1 MPKKYKSIII
11 DDEKGSIDSL
21 VWELKKYS
29 ESIEILG
36 TTQSPK
42 AGIKMI
48 KNINPEIVFLDIS
61 MPEMSGFELLEA
73 VGDIQFHVIFTT
85 AFDQYAIDAFK
96 TNAMDYLLKPV
107 LPEDIERVISKL
119 KQSVENLNLQ
129 KKLQTFLNDYKQ
141 ANNGYNTIALPTMEG
156 LEFIDIDD
164 IVRCEST
171 SNYTYIHQQHEKPI
185 LISKTLKEIE
195 SMLIN
200 SGFIRIHQSHLVNIK
215 CIKKYMK
222 GKAGSLIL
230 RDGTVIP
237 VSRSKK
243 GDFLNKF

>member
-1 MPKKYKSIII
+1 MTKLYKSIII

-21 VWELKKYS
+21 VWELNKFS
-29 ESIEILG
+29 DDIEIIS
-36 TTQSPK
+36 TTQSPQEGVK
-42 AGIKMI
+42 LIKTL
-48 KNINPEIVFLDIS
+48 KPDVVFLDIS
-61 MPEMSGFELLEA
+61 MPGMNGFELLEE
-73 VGDIQFHVIFTT
+73 VRDIHINVIFTT

-96 TNAMDYLLKPV
+96 ENAIDYLLKPV

-119 KQSVENLNLQ
+119 RNSLENVNLQEKLQSFLSEYKQSNQ
-129 KKLQTFLNDYKQ
+129 
-141 ANNGYNTIALPTMEG
+141 GYQTIALPTMEG
-156 LEFIDIDD
+156 LDFIDISE

-171 SNYTYIHQQHEKPI
+171 SNYTYIHQLHEKPL

-195 SMLIN
+195 AMLVDH
-200 SGFIRIHQSHLVNIK
+200 GFIRIHQSHLVNIK
-215 CIKKYMK
+215 CIKKYIK

-230 RDGTVIP
+230 RDGSIVP